1 MVSIKEE
8 SDYDKLDR
16 IVETVC
22 KAQDLTLY
30 VDGWTRKTY
39 RIYDQDPTTRQKSQ
53 LLQIESLITTNGELY
68 YLSDDAIGLAKLMG
82 EALEKEFDI
91 EIFLVKKQA
100 E

>member
-22 KAQDLTLY
+22 NEQNLTLY

-39 RIYDQDPTTRQKSQ
+39 RIYEQDPETRQKSQ

-68 YLSDDAIGLAKLMG
+68 YFSDEAIEIAKLLG
-82 EALEKEFDI
+82 EALEKEFEI